1 MVDLLGPVAI
11 RARAEE
17 IGLRPT
23 KSRGQNFVIDA
34 NTVRRIVARAEVVA
48 DDVVL
53 EIGPGLGSLTLALLE
68 AARCVI
74 AVEVD
79 PVLAAALP
87 DTIAARAPEASSRA
101 VIIEADALRLP
112 DLGGEQPTAL
122 IANLPYNVA
131 VPVLLESL
139 GHYRSVEHGLVMVQK
154 EVADRLCAAPGS
166 KVYGAPSVKL
176 AWYAKAQPAG
186 DVSAKVFWPEPR
198 VASGLVAFRRHAQPY
213 PEQFRPL
220 AFSAIDA
227 AFGQRRKSL
236 RSALAQWA
244 GSAQQA
250 ESLLRAADIDPA
262 LRGESLSAKD
272 FCNLARAAKKLT

>member
-1 MVDLLGPVAI
+1 MVELLGPVAI
-11 RARAEE
+11 RERANE

-34 NTVRRIVARAEVVA
+34 NTVRRIVTRAEVGI

-53 EIGPGLGSLTLALLE
+53 EIGPGLGSLTLALLDV
-68 AARCVI
+68 ARQVI

-79 PVLAAALP
+79 PVLAQALP
-87 DTIAARAPEASSRA
+87 VTIARRAAQSVDRVEI
-101 VIIEADALRLP
+101 VHADALTLP
-112 DLGGEQPTAL
+112 ALPGDPPTAL

-139 GHYRSVEHGLVMVQK
+139 AHYRTIEHGLVMVQK

-166 KVYGAPSVKL
+166 KVYGSPSVKL
-176 AWYAKAQPAG
+176 AWYTAARPAG

-198 VASGLVAFRRHAQPY
+198 VASGLVSFRRHSEPF
-213 PEQFRPL
+213 PEPL
-220 AFSAIDA
+220 RVEAFAAIDA

-236 RSALAQWA
+236 RSALAGWA
-244 GSAQQA
+244 GSAHDA
-250 ESLLRAADIDPA
+250 EQVLRDAGIDPA
-262 LRGESLSAKD
+262 ARGETLSAVD
-272 FCNLARAAKKLT
+272 FCNLARCRKNLA